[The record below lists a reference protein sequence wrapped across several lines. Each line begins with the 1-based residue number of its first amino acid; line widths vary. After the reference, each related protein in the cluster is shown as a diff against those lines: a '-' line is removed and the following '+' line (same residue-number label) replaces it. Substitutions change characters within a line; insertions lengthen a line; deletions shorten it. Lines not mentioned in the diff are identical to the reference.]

1 MAANGKKYKESVK
14 KVDTSKRY
22 EIGEALSLIKE
33 SAFAGF
39 DESVDVAINLGV
51 NPKHADQM
59 VRGTVLLP
67 NGTGKKVRVLV
78 FAKGEKEIEA
88 RDAGAD
94 YVGNDDIVKKIQSGW
109 MEFDKAIATP
119 DMMST
124 VGKLGKV
131 LGPRGLMPNPK
142 SGTVTKDVAKAIG
155 DIKKGQ
161 VEFKVEKA
169 GIVHCT
175 FGKVSFQVEKLVE
188 NFYSL
193 LGAIVKSKPS
203 ASKGKYVRKIT
214 LSSSMGVGVKL
225 DVNQALDS
233 IK

>member
-1 MAANGKKYKESVK
+1 MAATGKKYKEAVS
-14 KVDTSKRY
+14 KVDEAKLY
-22 EIGEALSLIKE
+22 EIGEAISMVKE
-33 SAFAGF
+33 SAFCKF
-39 DESVDVAINLGV
+39 DESLDVAINLGV

-67 NGTGKKVRVLV
+67 NGTGKSVKILV

-88 RDAGAD
+88 KEAGAD
-94 YVGNDDIVKKIQSGW
+94 FVGNDDFVKKIQSGW
-109 MEFDKAIATP
+109 MEFDKAVATP

-124 VGKLGKV
+124 VGRLGKV

-142 SGTVTKDVAKAIG
+142 SGTVTNDVAKAIG
-155 DIKKGQ
+155 DLKKGQ

-169 GIVHCT
+169 GIIHCT
-175 FGKVSFQVEKLVE
+175 FGKVSFSVEKLVE

-193 LGAIVKSKPS
+193 LGAIVKQKPV
-203 ASKGKYVRKIT
+203 ASKGKYVKKIT
-214 LSSSMGVGVKL
+214 LSSTMGAGVKI
-225 DVNQALDS
+225 DINQALDT

>member
-1 MAANGKKYKESVK
+1 MAAIGKKYKEALK
-14 KVDTSKRY
+14 KIDASKLY
-22 EIGEALSLIKE
+22 EVGEALSLIKE
-33 SAFAGF
+33 SAYANF
-39 DESVDVAINLGV
+39 DESVDAAINLGV

-78 FAKGEKEIEA
+78 FAKGEKELEA
-88 RDAGAD
+88 KEAGAD
-94 YVGNDDIVKKIQSGW
+94 YVGNEEIVKKIQGGW
-109 MEFDKAIATP
+109 LDFDKAVATP
-119 DMMST
+119 DMMGM
-124 VGKLGKV
+124 VGKLGKI

-142 SGTVTKDVAKAIG
+142 SGTVTNDLAKAIA

-175 FGKVSFQVEKLVE
+175 FGKVSFPVEKLVE

-193 LGAIVKSKPS
+193 LSAIVKQKPP
-203 ASKGKYVRKIT
+203 ASKGKYVKKIT
-214 LSSSMGVGVKL
+214 FSSTMGVGVKV
-225 DVNQALDS
+225 DVNQALDA

>member
-1 MAANGKKYKESVK
+1 MAANGKKYKEAVK
-14 KVDTSKRY
+14 KVSSSKTY
-22 EIGEALSLIKE
+22 EIGEALSLVKE

-51 NPKHADQM
+51 DPKHADQM

-67 NGTGKKVRVLV
+67 NGTGKKVKVLV

-88 RDAGAD
+88 KEAGAD

-109 MEFDKAIATP
+109 MDFDKAIATP

-142 SGTVTKDVAKAIG
+142 SGTVTKDVAKVIG

-161 VEFKVEKA
+161 VEFKVESA

-175 FGKVSFQVEKLVE
+175 FGKVSFPVEKLVE

-193 LGAIVKSKPS
+193 LGAIVKQKPP
-203 ASKGKYVRKIT
+203 ASKGKYVNKIT

>member
-1 MAANGKKYKESVK
+1 MAVNGKKYKESVK
-14 KVDTSKRY
+14 KVDSSKFY
-22 EIGEALSLIKE
+22 EVGEAISLIKE

-51 NPKHADQM
+51 DPKHADQM
-59 VRGTVLLP
+59 VRSTVLLP

-88 RDAGAD
+88 REAGAD

-109 MEFDKAIATP
+109 MDFDKAIATP
-119 DMMST
+119 DMMSA

-142 SGTVTKDVAKAIG
+142 SGTVTKDVAKTIG

-169 GIVHCT
+169 GIVHCV

-193 LGAIVKSKPS
+193 LGAIVKSKPP

-225 DVNQALDS
+225 DVNQVLDS